1 MSQLRVLLAM
11 HVFLKRLGLE
21 LRHHALPGTIVLEVI
36 RQPLLRQPNA
46 QLATIVFRTLHH
58 QLLANQAHMLILLE
72 LRLQAARRALLA
84 STVVPTDWTLL
95 PAIALQDTTVQEVNQ
110 AANLQST
117 FALSD
122 HSV

>member
-1 MSQLRVLLAM
+1 MSQSHVLLAM
-11 HVFLKRLGLE
+11 HVFQKRLE
-21 LRHHALPGTIVLEVI
+21 LRHHALLGTTVLEVI

-46 QLATIVFRTLHH
+46 QLATTVFKTLHH
-58 QLLANQAHMLILLE
+58 QLLANQAHTLTLLE
-72 LRLQAARRALLA
+72 LRLQTARRALLA

-95 PAIALQDTTVQEVNQ
+95 PVIALQDTTVQEVNQ
-110 AANLQST
+110 TANLRST